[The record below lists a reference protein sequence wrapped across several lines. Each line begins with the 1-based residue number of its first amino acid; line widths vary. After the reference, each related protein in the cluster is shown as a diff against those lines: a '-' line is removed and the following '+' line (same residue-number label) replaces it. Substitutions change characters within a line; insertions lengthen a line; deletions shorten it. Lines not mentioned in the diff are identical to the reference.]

1 MRYMMIELHILYL
14 RIMIVDTERQLT
26 IKIKISEFQYESLDF

>member
-1 MRYMMIELHILYL
+1 MIELHILYL